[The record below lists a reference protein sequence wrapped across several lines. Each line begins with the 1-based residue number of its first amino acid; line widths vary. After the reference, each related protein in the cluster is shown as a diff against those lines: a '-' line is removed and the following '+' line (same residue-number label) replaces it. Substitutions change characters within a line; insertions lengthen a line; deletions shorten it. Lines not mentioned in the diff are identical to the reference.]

1 MKRFMRIIPLFFLF
15 ATTGFGQLII
25 KGTVLNQATQQPVP
39 YANIGILNSN
49 VGTLSNPDGSFSIM
63 IPQKHRKDILHFS
76 ALGFRKKAVPMRFFQ
91 PEKPLTVFL
100 AERTKT
106 LHAITI
112 TGKKERN
119 QTFELG
125 NRSFRGGVLETDT
138 TYAGRSMALLIKPK
152 EADVKKGFTFPVF
165 LEKASLRIFR
175 NNLKSFRFRIRF
187 NKVDP
192 LTGQPGEDLVQQS
205 MIVES
210 TMKNGWLAFDLSALR
225 YPVSGPF
232 FVTFEQITDL
242 KDRTDIA
249 DGYRKYMQEHPE
261 RLKIDTVE
269 FEGKKAVRQMLRGG
283 IDLPG
288 TFIGIASSQAAAD
301 QFTSYVRETSFG
313 EWKKVRGIVSA
324 TVTVSSQ
331 PNPAPTPIS
340 EKPCQ
345 SDQPE
350 CLAEQLCRDF
360 MDNTGLNGMQI
371 SVSMANKP
379 AWSAALGFADVKNN
393 IAVTDSTL
401 FRINSVSK
409 AVTSLALMN
418 LVSEG
423 KLDLD
428 APIQTYVPAFP
439 LKKYPVTTRQ
449 LAGHLAGFR
458 DYNETDLS
466 DFIRTEHF
474 ESATQAL
481 RIFENDTLLFK
492 PGATFGYST
501 FGWNLIGAV
510 IEGISGE
517 NYLDYMAKHV
527 WKPLGL
533 QHTSGDDIRKKQPN
547 RSKFYDATGQE
558 NELGDWSYKYAG
570 GGLLSTTQ
578 DLVKLG
584 NALLYGTLFDKKSK
598 DILFTS
604 QRTTDGNETGY
615 GLGWY
620 VGKDKNGHRIWHHQ
634 GDSFSSS
641 SHLLIYPDDQLV
653 IAFLA
658 NSQDGVAFDIQ
669 KISELFY
676 KK

>member
-1 MKRFMRIIPLFFLF
+1 MKKIVQIILLFNLST
-15 ATTGFGQLII
+15 AGFGQQII
-25 KGTVLNQATQQPVP
+25 NGTVLNRTTQQPVP
-39 YANIGILNSN
+39 YANIGILHSN
-49 VGTLSNPDGSFSIM
+49 VGTLSNPDGSFSIR
-63 IPQKHRKDILHFS
+63 IPQKLLAGTIRFS
-76 ALGFRKKAVPMRFFQ
+76 ALGFGKKAVPVRFFQ
-91 PEKPLTVFL
+91 GEKPVTIFL
-100 AERTKT
+100 SERTKT
-106 LHAITI
+106 LNTITI

-125 NRSFRGGVLETDT
+125 NRSFRGSVLETDT
-138 TYAGRSMALLIKPK
+138 TYAGRSIALLIKPN
-152 EADVKKGFTFPVF
+152 ESDWKKGFTFPVF
-165 LEKASLRIFR
+165 LEKVNLRIFR
-175 NNLKSFRFRIRF
+175 NNLKSFRFRIRL
-187 NKVDP
+187 NNVDP
-192 LTGQPGEDLVQQS
+192 LTGQPGEDLLQQS
-205 MIVES
+205 IVMES
-210 TMKNGWLAFDLSALR
+210 TMKNGWLAFDLSALN
-225 YPVSGPF
+225 YPVSKPF
-232 FVTFEQITDL
+232 FVTFEQIVDL
-242 KDRTDIA
+242 QDRTDIA
-249 DGYRKYMQEHPE
+249 DGYRKYIQEHPE

-269 FEGKKAVRQMLRGG
+269 FEGKKEVRQLLRGG

-288 TFIGIASSQAAAD
+288 TFIGIVNSSAAAD
-301 QFTSYVRETSFG
+301 QFTSYVQETSFG
-313 EWKKVRGIVSA
+313 EWKKVRGIVAA
-324 TVTVSSQ
+324 TVTVSNQ
-331 PNPAPTPIS
+331 LNPTAPPVS

-345 SDQPE
+345 GNQPE
-350 CLAEQLCRDF
+350 CVAEQLCRDF
-360 MDNTGLNGMQI
+360 MDDTGLNGMQI
-371 SVSMANKP
+371 SVSVANKP
-379 AWSAALGFADVKNN
+379 IWSAALGFADVKNQ

-409 AVTSLALMN
+409 SLTSLALIQ

-439 LKKYPVTTRQ
+439 VKKYPVTTRQ

-458 DYNETDLS
+458 DYNEMDWN
-466 DFIRTEHF
+466 DFVRTEHF
-474 ESATQAL
+474 ENAIQAL
-481 RIFENDTLLFK
+481 RVFENDTLLFK
-492 PGATFGYST
+492 PGSTFGYST

-510 IEGISGE
+510 IESVSGN
-517 NYLDYMAKHV
+517 NYLDYMAKNV

-533 QHTSGDDIRKKQPN
+533 HHTSGDDIRHAKTN

-584 NALLYGTLFDKKSK
+584 NALLYGNTIPPKYR

-604 QRTTDGNETGY
+604 QRTTDGQETGY

-620 VGKDKNGHRIWHHQ
+620 VGKDKNGHRIWYHA

-641 SHLLIYPDDQLV
+641 SYLLIYPDDQLV

-658 NSQDGVAFDIQ
+658 NSQDGVAFDLQ
-669 KISELFY
+669 KIGELFY